1 MEDNPL
7 LLELLQDVLGDINSH
22 YPNKGQISF
31 DCPVCS
37 YDIKGLDRGD
47 GKGNFEVNYHQG
59 VYKCW
64 ACSETYGTHGSLN
77 KLFLKWGNK
86 RNKSTWKLI
95 GGDFIKT
102 QKRTYKDVTLPNEY
116 ISFTKGNKLT
126 IPYKEAYNYLRK
138 RNISDEIITKY
149 SLGYTTEGNYRG
161 RIIVPSFDESG
172 DINYFVSRSY
182 VGHKNKYKNPEAEKD
197 KIIFNEHQINW
208 EEDVYLVEGVFD
220 MFFVDNSIPVLGKN
234 VSDKLWNKLYDN
246 CKKNIRICLDGDA
259 WNDAEKLYR
268 KLDGGKLTGRIR
280 LIKLPKDKDVGELG
294 GLEGLK
300 EIKLL

>member
-7 LLELLQDVLGDINSH
+7 LLELLQDVLGEVNSH

-47 GKGNFEVNYHQG
+47 GKGNFEVNYNQG

-64 ACSETYGTHGSLN
+64 ACSETYATHGSLN

-95 GGDFIKT
+95 GGDFIKI
-102 QKRTYKDVTLPNEY
+102 QKRKYEDVTLPEEY
-116 ISFTKGNKLT
+116 IPFNKGNKLT

-138 RNISDEIITKY
+138 RNIGNEIITKY
-149 SLGYTTEGNYRG
+149 SIGYTTEGKYRG
-161 RIIVPSFDESG
+161 RIIIPSFDKSG
-172 DINYFVSRSY
+172 EINYFVSRSY

-197 KIIFNEHQINW
+197 KIIFNEHHINW
-208 EEDVYLVEGVFD
+208 NEDVYLVEGVFD
-220 MFFVDNSIPVLGKN
+220 MFFINNSIPVLGKN
-234 VSDKLWNKLYDN
+234 VSDKLWNKLYDY
-246 CKKNIRICLDGDA
+246 CKKNIIICLDGDA
-259 WNDAEKLYR
+259 WQDAQQLYR
-268 KLDGGKLTGRIR
+268 KLDGGKLIGRIK
-280 LIKLPKDKDVGELG
+280 LIKVPKDKDVGELG
-294 GLEGLK
+294 GIKGLK
-300 EIKLL
+300 EITLL

>member
-64 ACSETYGTHGSLN
+64 ACSETYNTHGSLN
-77 KLFLKWGNK
+77 KLFLKWGDK
-86 RNKSTWKLI
+86 RSKSTWKLI

-102 QKRTYKDVTLPNEY
+102 QKRTYEDVTLPNEY

-161 RIIVPSFDESG
+161 RIIVPSFDENG

-197 KIIFNEHQINW
+197 KIIFNEHQIDW
-208 EEDVYLVEGVFD
+208 GKDVYLVEGVFD
-220 MFFVDNSIPVLGKN
+220 MFFVNNSIPVLGKN
-234 VSDKLWNKLYDN
+234 VSDKLWGKLYDN
-246 CKKNIRICLDGDA
+246 CKSNIVICLDGDA
-259 WNDAEKLYR
+259 WKDAEKLYR
-268 KLDGGKLTGRIR
+268 KLDGGRLTGRIR

-294 GLEGLK
+294 GINGLK